1 MSVVGVGIDVVEID
15 RARRILDRHG
25 ERALARFLLPDERN
39 YVVSMADPAAHF
51 AVRVA
56 AKEAAYKALQSLD
69 GMRAVSWHDLEV
81 VRDGEGAAAPPAAR
95 PGGGARPG
103 THAASLAHAHAPGGE
118 CGGGALPR
126 VISGREGDP

>member
-81 VRDGEGAAAPPAAR
+81 VRDGEGRPLLRRHGPAAALDPALTLHLSL
-95 PGGGARPG
+95 
-103 THAASLAHAHAPGGE
+103 THTHLVASAVAVLSRG
-118 CGGGALPR
+118 
-126 VISGREGDP
+126 